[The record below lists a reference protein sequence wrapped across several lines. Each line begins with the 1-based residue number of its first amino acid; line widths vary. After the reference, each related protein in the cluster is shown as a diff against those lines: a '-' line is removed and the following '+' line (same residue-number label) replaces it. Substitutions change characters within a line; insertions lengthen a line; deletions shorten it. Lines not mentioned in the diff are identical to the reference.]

1 MLQKLLIK
9 NIALIDSAEIC
20 FTNGLNVLSGET
32 GSGKSVI
39 IESLNFVLGAK
50 SDRTL
55 IRSGEQECL
64 VKAEFF
70 VGDNKMIA
78 QLYNE
83 FDFDTDDLLIISRKF
98 TIDGKN
104 SIKIN
109 GNNVTA
115 SMLRKFTSALVDVH
129 GQSEHFNLLK
139 TSNQL
144 ALIDNFIGEDVV
156 ELKNI
161 ISQKYSQLKSIIE
174 NLNELGGD
182 ESQRLIRIDIL
193 NYQINEIEKANF
205 EPDEE
210 EKLLNIKQKL
220 LYQEKIVNA
229 LNCVSASIRDEGGVE
244 DILSGA
250 SRILSSIATLD
261 NDYNELYTQLEDSF
275 AQISDIANQANNLLD
290 NFELSEYNPYEIDE
304 RLNLLKNLK
313 NKYGSSVEEI
323 YHFLNNA
330 IKEKNKL
337 ENYAQ
342 KVEELEKQKQE
353 ISLQLYKIYDKLSDL
368 RRKTAQIFCKNV
380 LFELA
385 ELGMKNS
392 SFEIAFNK
400 KPSYEECSFSGNNGF
415 DNIEFMF
422 SANLGEPLKNLANV
436 ISGGEMSR
444 FMLSI
449 KAQTAKYDDIS
460 TFIFDEIDTG
470 ISGNVAKIVA
480 EKFAKISKNKQV
492 IAITH
497 LPQISVMAD
506 NNLLIEKNEN
516 STKTLTTIKQLS
528 SDERVF
534 EIVRLIGGDKDSK
547 TALNHAKDL
556 IHMADLFKKT
566 I

>member
-9 NIALIDSAEIC
+9 NIALIDSAEIS

-50 SDRTL
+50 SDKTL

-70 VGDNKMIA
+70 VGDNIA
-78 QLYNE
+78 ITQLYNE
-83 FDFDTDDLLIISRKF
+83 FDFDVEELLIISRKF
-98 TIDGKN
+98 TIDGRS

-144 ALIDNFIGEDVV
+144 ALIDNFLGE
-156 ELKNI
+156 EGAKLKKEI
-161 ISQKYSQLKSIIE
+161 EKDYLQLKTITS
-174 NLNELGGD
+174 NLVSLGGD
-182 ESQRLIRIDIL
+182 ESQRLIRLDIL
-193 NYQINEIEKANF
+193 NYQINEIQKANF
-205 EPDEE
+205 ALDEE
-210 EKLLNIKQKL
+210 EKLLSIKQKL
-220 LYQEKIVNA
+220 LYQEKIINA
-229 LNCVSASIRDEGGVE
+229 LNGVSQVLRDEGGVE
-244 DILSGA
+244 DILSNA
-250 SRILSSIATLD
+250 TRIMSSIATLD
-261 NDYNELYTQLEDSF
+261 NEYNELYSQLEEVF
-275 AQISDIANQANNLLD
+275 AQISDISTQSNNLLE

-304 RLNLLKNLK
+304 RLSLLKNLK
-313 NKYGSSVEEI
+313 NKYGNSIEEI
-323 YHFLNNA
+323 YQFLDNA
-330 IKEKNKL
+330 IEEKNKL
-337 ENYAQ
+337 ENYAEKVDVLQ
-342 KVEELEKQKQE
+342 KEKEE
-353 ISLQLYKIYDKLSDL
+353 ICTQLYNKYDKLSDL
-368 RRKTAQIFCKNV
+368 RRKTAQKFCASV
-380 LFELA
+380 LNELT

-392 SFEIAFNK
+392 SFNIAFNQ
-400 KPSYEECSFSGNNGF
+400 KPTFEECVYSGSNGF
-415 DNIEFMF
+415 DSIEFMF
-422 SANLGEPLKNLANV
+422 SANLGEPLKTMSNV

-449 KAQTAKYDDIS
+449 KAQTAKFDHIS
-460 TFIFDEIDTG
+460 TFIFDEIDAG

-480 EKFAKISKNKQV
+480 EKFAKISKDKQV

-506 NNLLIEKNEN
+506 NNLLIEKSENNE
-516 STKTLTTIKQLS
+516 KTLTSVKQLS
-528 SDERVF
+528 KDEKVF

-547 TALNHAKDL
+547 TALNHANDL
-556 IHMADLFKKT
+556 IEMANSFKKSL
-566 I
+566 